1 MAETKN
7 LTTSQVDRQNI
18 LNNSLAVT
26 EVQNHTTID
35 GIFFEDKLYVT
46 KEMVAA
52 FFDVEIR
59 TIERYISANLEELT
73 ANGYEVLKG
82 ARMNAFSILLFQIF
96 YP

>member
-26 EVQNHTTID
+26 EVQNPTTID
-35 GIFFEDKLYVT
+35 GLFFEDKLYVT

-59 TIERYISANLEELT
+59 TIERYISAYLEELT
-73 ANGYEVLKG
+73 ANG
-82 ARMNAFSILLFQIF
+82 
-96 YP
+96 